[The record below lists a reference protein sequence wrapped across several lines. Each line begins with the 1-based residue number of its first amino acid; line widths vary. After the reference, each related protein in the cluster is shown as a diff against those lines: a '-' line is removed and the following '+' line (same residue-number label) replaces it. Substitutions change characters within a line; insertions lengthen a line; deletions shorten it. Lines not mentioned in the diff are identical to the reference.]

1 MEREINKDNI
11 DNITFHKMVLIYNAL
26 NDGWNIQKKNNK
38 LIFTKNHEGKN
49 KYYLDNYLSTFMK
62 DYLNTLPKS

>member
-1 MEREINKDNI
+1 MILFI
-11 DNITFHKMVLIYNAL
+11 MF